1 MSVPPLVAGLVDDAA
16 IFPPGNAPM
25 PAAVGAHRRHAE
37 SWYAEMVGPFVVSD
51 QRLPE
56 LADALAGVLA
66 DGLTA
71 DTEAGP
77 LPVSVIVSG
86 GAGSLEPALT
96 WVSRRPELMLRSVEA
111 AARDDPGSPGGLAHN
126 VTRITT
132 ALAAA
137 PVPVRAYVEMP
148 RPSHADPGPDWLHGL
163 DVLATADVALKLRTG
178 GETPETHPSERELAA
193 CIDTAL
199 DRELPFKCTAGLH
212 HAVRSTTADGLEQH
226 GFLNVLVAT
235 AALFDGDGREV
246 AEALLGERDPAPLVK
261 TVLSWDVQPAARRWF
276 TSFGSC
282 SITEPLDELVGLGL
296 L

>member
-1 MSVPPLVAGLVDDAA
+1 
-16 IFPPGNAPM
+16 M
-25 PAAVGAHRRHAE
+25 PAAVSAHRRHAA
-37 SWYAEMVGPFVVSD
+37 SWYAELVGPFVVSD

-56 LADALAGVLA
+56 LAAALADA
-66 DGLTA
+66 LTA

-77 LPVSVIVSG
+77 LPLSVVVSG

-96 WVSRRPELMLRSVEA
+96 WVSRRPEMELRSVEA
-111 AARDDPGSPGGLAHN
+111 AVRDDPGSPGGLAHN

-148 RPSHADPGPDWLHGL
+148 RPRGADLGPDWLRGL

>member
-1 MSVPPLVAGLVDDAA
+1 
-16 IFPPGNAPM
+16 M
-25 PAAVGAHRRHAE
+25 PAAVLAHRQHLA

-56 LADALAGVLA
+56 LAAALAGA
-66 DGLTA
+66 PPAGTA
-71 DTEAGP
+71 KAGP
-77 LPVSVIVSG
+77 LPVSVVVAG

-96 WVSRRPELMLRSVEA
+96 WVAQRPEMELRSVEVT
-111 AARDDPGSPGGLAHN
+111 ARDDPGSPSGLAHN

-132 ALAAA
+132 ALADA

-148 RPSHADPGPDWLHGL
+148 RLHDAGATPDWLRGL
-163 DVLATADVALKLRTG
+163 DVLAAADVALKLRTG
-178 GETPETHPSERELAA
+178 GETLDAHPSEREFAA
-193 CIDTAL
+193 CIDAAL

-212 HAVRSTTADGLEQH
+212 HAVRTTTDGLEQH

-235 AALFDGDGREV
+235 TALFDGDGRDT
-246 AEALLGERDPAPLVK
+246 AEALLAERDPAPLVK
-261 TVLSWDVQPAARRWF
+261 IVESWAQSLDGQPSARRWF

-282 SITEPLDELVGLGL
+282 SIAEPVDDLVGLGL

>member
-1 MSVPPLVAGLVDDAA
+1 VSVPPLVAGLVDDAA

-25 PAAVGAHRRHAE
+25 PAAVLAHRQHAA

-56 LADALAGVLA
+56 LAAALAEA
-66 DGLTA
+66 MA
-71 DTEAGP
+71 AHSKAGP
-77 LPVSVIVSG
+77 LPVSVVVSG

-96 WVSRRPELMLRSVEA
+96 WVSQRPEMELRSVEVTV
-111 AARDDPGSPGGLAHN
+111 RDDPSSPGGLAHN
-126 VTRITT
+126 VTRIST

-137 PVPVRAYVEMP
+137 PVPVRACVEMP
-148 RPSHADPGPDWLHGL
+148 RPGGADPGPDWLRGL
-163 DVLATADVALKLRTG
+163 DVLATTDVALKLRTG
-178 GETPETHPSERELAA
+178 GETPEAHPSERELTA
-193 CIDTAL
+193 CIDAAL

-212 HAVRSTTADGLEQH
+212 HAVRATTADEPEQH

-235 AALFDGDGREV
+235 ATLFDGDGREA
-246 AEALLGERDPAPLVK
+246 AEAVLAERDPAPLVK
-261 TVLSWDVQPAARRWF
+261 TVQSWQVQPAARRWF

>member
-16 IFPPGNAPM
+16 IFPPGNEPM
-25 PAAVGAHRRHAE
+25 PAAVLAHRQHAA

-56 LADALAGVLA
+56 LAAALAA
-66 DGLTA
+66 DAET
-71 DTEAGP
+71 GP
-77 LPVSVIVSG
+77 LPVSVVVSG

-96 WVSRRPELMLRSVEA
+96 WVSRRPDLELCSVEVT
-111 AARDDPGSPGGLAHN
+111 ARDDPGSPGGLTHN

-132 ALAAA
+132 ALGAA
-137 PVPVRAYVEMP
+137 PVPVPAYVEMP
-148 RPSHADPGPDWLHGL
+148 RPSGADPGPDWLRGL

-178 GETPETHPSERELAA
+178 GETPQAHPSERELAA
-193 CIDTAL
+193 CIDAAL

-212 HAVRSTTADGLEQH
+212 HAVRTTTEDGLEQH
-226 GFLNVLVAT
+226 GFLNVLIAT
-235 AALFDGDGREV
+235 ATLFDGDGREA
-246 AEALLGERDPAPLVK
+246 AEAVLAERDPARLVK
-261 TVLSWDVQPAARRWF
+261 VVQSWQAQPAARRWF

-282 SITEPLDELVGLGL
+282 SITEPVDELVGLGL